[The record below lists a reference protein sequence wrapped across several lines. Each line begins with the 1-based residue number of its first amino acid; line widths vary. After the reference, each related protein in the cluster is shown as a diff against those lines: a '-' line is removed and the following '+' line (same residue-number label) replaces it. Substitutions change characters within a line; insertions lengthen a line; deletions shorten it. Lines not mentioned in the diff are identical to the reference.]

1 VSVESITPEPAGL
14 RALAHPVRLRILG
27 LLRTDGPATAST
39 LAVRL
44 GLNSGAT
51 SYHLRQLAGHGF
63 VVDDPERGNGRDRW
77 WRAAHRSTETTPDS
91 EATPEGRDAID
102 AFGQAIA
109 VVHTESLQRA
119 VEERPLLPDSWR
131 RASTLSDWQL
141 RLTPQRAEELLNAL
155 VAVVDGWQHDP
166 SPDTAGS
173 PEGADG
179 ADAADGADGGDRAD
193 RANGHDPAELF
204 TVVLHTYPRPG
215 RLTPDA
221 DR

>member
-1 VSVESITPEPAGL
+1 MSVESITPELAGL

-39 LAVRL
+39 LAARL

-63 VVDDPERGNGRDRW
+63 VVDVPERGNGRDRW
-77 WRAAHRSTETTPDS
+77 WRAAHRSTETTPES

-119 VEERPLLPDSWR
+119 VEERPLLPDPWR

-166 SPDTAGS
+166 SPDASDPMDGTD
-173 PEGADG
+173 EGE
-179 ADAADGADGGDRAD
+179 RT
-193 RANGHDPAELF
+193 DPAELF

-215 RLTPDA
+215 RLTSEV

>member
-1 VSVESITPEPAGL
+1 MLVVSVESITPEPAGL

-39 LAVRL
+39 LAARL

-63 VVDDPERGNGRDRW
+63 VVDDPELGNGRDRW
-77 WRAAHRSTETTPDS
+77 WRAAHRSTETTPES

-119 VEERPLLPDSWR
+119 VEERPLLPDPWR

-166 SPDTAGS
+166 SPGASDPMDGTDEAAGT
-173 PEGADG
+173 
-179 ADAADGADGGDRAD
+179 
-193 RANGHDPAELF
+193 DPAELF

-215 RLTPDA
+215 RLTPEV